1 MKGINALEKGR
12 ANLKARKLS
21 HEHLLTMYFCNLYEP
36 KLSPKAMGNWT
47 ARRTAAKN
55 DNHPMGYDLTI
66 EDFFAAVRDAE
77 THLLFSDTSGG
88 AKKNEDKK
96 KAAEPKKPAIFGSH
110 STGN

>member
-1 MKGINALEKGR
+1 MQE
-12 ANLKARKLS
+12 
-21 HEHLLTMYFCNLYEP
+21 
-36 KLSPKAMGNWT
+36 
-47 ARRTAAKN
+47 
-55 DNHPMGYDLTI
+55 
-66 EDFFAAVRDAE
+66 AE